1 MNKPALTV
9 VGLVCFC
16 GILAISTHL
25 RGQSPPAVAGQPA
38 AVDFVKDI
46 QPIFEKSCSNCHGAK
61 TQLAGLRLDSRQIV
75 MAKEIQPGN
84 AAGSELYQRVAGLG
98 EHARMPM
105 GGKLDPTQ
113 IDLIKRWIDAGAVW
127 PDSAGTANADV
138 KKHWAFV
145 PPVRPAV
152 PPVNHSNWP
161 KNPID
166 NFILAR
172 LEKEGVTPSPEADR
186 VTLLRRLSLD
196 LIGLPPT
203 PEEIDSFLQDRNP
216 NAYEK
221 QVDRLLNT
229 PHYGERWGRIW
240 LDGARYADSDGFEK
254 DKRRQVW
261 AYRDWVVNAF
271 NKNLPYDQFV
281 IDQIAG
287 DELPHPTQE
296 QVVATGFLRNSMT
309 NEEGG
314 IDPEQFR
321 MEAMFDRMDAI
332 GKSILGV
339 TIQCAQCHT
348 HKFDPIKHEEY
359 YRMFAFLNDSNEA
372 SMVVY
377 SPAELMKKADIF
389 RQIREI
395 EGTLRRHSSGWE
407 KRMAE
412 WEDKVKADQPEWTV
426 VRPAVDAI
434 STGGQKY
441 IPLDDGSFLA
451 QGYAPGGHTVKMTV
465 KTDVRNIT
473 AFRLELLTDPNLPL
487 NGPGRSYKGLCALTE
502 FAVEAAP
509 ADDPTKA
516 APVKIVGATA
526 DFSQPEAQLDPDDKS
541 AKPRVLGPVRFA
553 IDGDDRTA
561 WGIDAGPGLRNQARK
576 AVFNAENPVSYEGGE
591 ILTFS
596 LAQKHGGFERDEN
609 LVYNLGRFRLSITTA
624 PNAMADPLPAN
635 VRKILAISRS
645 DRTPEQEWTVFS
657 YWRTNVPEWKESN
670 DRIAALWREHPEGA
684 SQLVVTEREKPRETH
699 LLTRGDF
706 LNPAQAV
713 TPGVPAFLNPLPA
726 GSPVNRLT
734 FAKWMVAPDSPT
746 TARSY
751 VNREWQAWFGTGIVA
766 TAENLGTQ
774 CEPPT
779 HPELLD
785 WLAVEFM
792 RSGWDIKHMQRL
804 IATSAVYRQAS
815 NVTPE
820 LLEKDPYN
828 RLLARGPRF
837 RVDAEIVRDIALAAS
852 GLLNP
857 EVGGPS
863 VYPPAPAFLFVP
875 PASYSIKIWGED
887 KGLERYRRAIY
898 TFRYR
903 SVPYPMLQTFDSPNG
918 DSSCVRR
925 ARSNTPLQALTML
938 NEPLFMESARALAS
952 KTLREGGGTDRQRL
966 AFAFRRCL
974 GRGPTV
980 KESVDLLAFLGKQE
994 GRLRDGWL
1002 SAPDVAGLHGK
1013 DAKEVQ
1019 ALVPKG
1025 ATPVKLAAW
1034 TAVSRVL
1041 LNLDETIT
1049 KE

>member
-1 MNKPALTV
+1 V
-9 VGLVCFC
+9 V
-16 GILAISTHL
+16 S
-25 RGQSPPAVAGQPA
+25 
-38 AVDFVKDI
+38 
-46 QPIFEKSCSNCHGAK
+46 
-61 TQLAGLRLDSRQIV
+61 
-75 MAKEIQPGN
+75 
-84 AAGSELYQRVAGLG
+84 
-98 EHARMPM
+98 
-105 GGKLDPTQ
+105 
-113 IDLIKRWIDAGAVW
+113 
-127 PDSAGTANADV
+127 
-138 KKHWAFV
+138 
-145 PPVRPAV
+145 
-152 PPVNHSNWP
+152 
-161 KNPID
+161 
-166 NFILAR
+166 
-172 LEKEGVTPSPEADR
+172 
-186 VTLLRRLSLD
+186 
-196 LIGLPPT
+196 
-203 PEEIDSFLQDRNP
+203 
-216 NAYEK
+216 
-221 QVDRLLNT
+221 
-229 PHYGERWGRIW
+229 
-240 LDGARYADSDGFEK
+240 
-254 DKRRQVW
+254 
-261 AYRDWVVNAF
+261 AF
-271 NKNLPYDQFV
+271 NQNLPYDQFV

-287 DELPHPTQE
+287 DELPHPTQD
-296 QVVATGFLRNSMT
+296 QLVATGFLRNSMT

-321 MEAMFDRMDAI
+321 MEAMFDRMDAV
-332 GKSILGV
+332 GKNILGI

-372 SMVVY
+372 SLAVY
-377 SPAELMKKADIF
+377 SPAELMKRADIF

-395 EGTLRRHSSGWE
+395 EGTLQHHSSHWE
-407 KRMAE
+407 KRMTE

-426 VRPAVDAI
+426 VRPTVDAI

-441 IPLDDGSFLA
+441 TPLDDGSFLA
-451 QGYAPGGHTVKMTV
+451 QGYAPGGHKVKMTV

-502 FAVEAAP
+502 FGVEAAP
-509 ADDPTKA
+509 AGEPTKA
-516 APVKIVGATA
+516 ASVKIVRATA

-541 AKPRVLGPVRFA
+541 AKPRLVGPVQFA

-576 AVFNAENPVSYEGGE
+576 AVFNAEKPISYEGGE
-591 ILTFS
+591 VLTFT

-624 PNAMADPLPAN
+624 SDAIADPLPAN
-635 VRKILAISRS
+635 VRKILAIPRA
-645 DRTPEQEWTVFS
+645 DRTPDQEWTVFS
-657 YWRTNVPEWKESN
+657 YWRTTVPEWKESN

-684 SQLVVTEREKPRETH
+684 SQLVVTERENLRETH

-706 LNPAQAV
+706 LTPAQLV

-726 GSPVNRLT
+726 GAPPSRLT

-746 TARSY
+746 TARSF
-751 VNREWQAWFGTGIVA
+751 VNREWQAWFGIGIVA
-766 TAENLGTQ
+766 TTENLGTQ
-774 CEPPT
+774 CDPPAD
-779 HPELLD
+779 PELLD

-792 RSGWDIKHMQRL
+792 QSGWDIKHMQRL
-804 IATSAVYRQAS
+804 IATSAVYRQVS

-857 EVGGPS
+857 EFGGPS

-875 PASYSIKIWGED
+875 PASYSIKIWRED
-887 KGLERYRRAIY
+887 KGVERYRRAIY

-903 SVPYPMLQTFDSPNG
+903 SVPYPMLQTFDAPNG

-966 AFAFRRCL
+966 VFAFRRCL
-974 GRGPTV
+974 GREPTAG
-980 KESVDLLAFLGKQE
+980 ESGELLAFLGKQE

-1002 SAPDVAGLHGK
+1002 SALDLAGLQGK

-1019 ALVPKG
+1019 ALAPKG
-1025 ATPVKLAAW
+1025 TTPVDLAAW
-1034 TAVSRVL
+1034 TAISRVL

>member
-1 MNKPALTV
+1 MKKPALAL
-9 VGLVCFC
+9 VGLAALC
-16 GILAISTHL
+16 GVLAISTHL
-25 RGQSPPAVAGQPA
+25 RAQSPPTP
-38 AVDFVKDI
+38 VDFVKDI
-46 QPIFEKSCSNCHGAK
+46 QPIFAQSCSACHGVK
-61 TQLAGLRLDSRQIV
+61 TQMAGLRLDSRELV
-75 MAKEIQPGN
+75 MAKEIKPGN
-84 AAGSELYQRVAGLG
+84 SAGSELYQRVAGLG
-98 EHARMPM
+98 EHARMPL
-105 GGKLDPTQ
+105 GGKLDAAQ
-113 IDLIKRWIDAGAVW
+113 VDLFKRWIDAGAVW
-127 PDSAGTANADV
+127 PDSADTANAQV

-145 PPVRPAV
+145 PPVRPVV
-152 PPVNHSNWP
+152 PTVHNASWP

-166 NFILAR
+166 NFILAK
-172 LEKEGVTPSPEADR
+172 LEKEGIAPSPEADR
-186 VTLLRRLSLD
+186 ATLLRRLSLD
-196 LIGLPPT
+196 LIGLPPS
-203 PEEIDSFLQDRNP
+203 PEEIDAFVQDRGP

-221 QVDRLLNT
+221 QVDRLLNS

-254 DKRRQVW
+254 DKQRQVW
-261 AYRDWVVNAF
+261 AYRDWVVGAF
-271 NKNLPYDQFV
+271 NKNLPYDRFV

-287 DELPHPTQE
+287 DELPHPTQGDL
-296 QVVATGFLRNSMT
+296 VATGFLRNSMT

-321 MEAMFDRMDAI
+321 MEAMFDRMDAV
-332 GKSILGV
+332 GKNILGV

-359 YRMFAFLNDSNEA
+359 YRMFAFLNDANEA
-372 SMVVY
+372 AMAVY
-377 SPAELMKKADIF
+377 SPAELMKNADLF
-389 RQIREI
+389 RRIREI
-395 EGTLRRHSSGWE
+395 EGTLQHHNSNWE
-407 KRMAE
+407 KRMAA
-412 WEDKVKADQPEWTV
+412 WEENVKADQPEWTV
-426 VRPAVDAI
+426 VTPTVDAI

-441 IPLDDGSFLA
+441 TPLGDGSFLA
-451 QGYAPGGHTVKMTV
+451 QGYAPGVHTVKMAV
-465 KTDVRNIT
+465 KTDIRNIT

-487 NGPGRSYKGLCALTE
+487 DGPGRSYKGLCALSE
-502 FAVEAAP
+502 FGV
-509 ADDPTKA
+509 TA
-516 APVKIVGATA
+516 APVGDPAKATVVKLVRATA
-526 DFSQPEAQLDPDDKS
+526 DFNQPEAQLDPDDKS
-541 AKPRVLGPVRFA
+541 AKPRVVGPVGFA
-553 IDGDDRTA
+553 IDGDARTA

-576 AVFNAENPVSYEGGE
+576 AVFNAEKPISFDGGE
-591 ILTFS
+591 VLTFS

-609 LVYNLGRFRLSITTA
+609 LVYNLGRFRLSVTTA
-624 PNAMADPLPAN
+624 PGAVADPLPAN
-635 VRKILAISRS
+635 VRTILAIPRA
-645 DRTPEQEWTVFS
+645 DRTPDQKWTVFG
-657 YWRTNVPEWKESN
+657 YWRATVPEWKEAN
-670 DRIAALWREHPEGA
+670 DRIAALWRQHPEGA
-684 SQLVVTEREKPRETH
+684 SQLVATERKHPRETH

-706 LNPAQAV
+706 LKPAQVV
-713 TPGVPAFLNPLPA
+713 TPGVPAFLNPLPPGA
-726 GSPVNRLT
+726 PPTRLT

-746 TARSY
+746 TARSF

-792 RSGWDIKHMQRL
+792 QSGWDVKHMQRL

-820 LLEKDPYN
+820 LLENDPYN

-837 RVDAEIVRDIALAAS
+837 RVDAEVVRDIALSAS

-857 EVGGPS
+857 ELGGPS

-875 PASYSIKIWGED
+875 PASYSVKIWRED
-887 KGLERYRRAIY
+887 KGVERYRRAIY

-903 SVPYPMLQTFDSPNG
+903 SVPYPMLQTFDAPNG

-925 ARSNTPLQALTML
+925 ARSNTPLQALTLL

-952 KTLREGGGTDRQRL
+952 MTLRQGGDTGSQRL
-966 AFAFRRCL
+966 IFAFRRCL
-974 GRGPTV
+974 GREPTAA
-980 KESVDLLAFLGKQE
+980 ESAELLAFLDKQE
-994 GRLRDGWL
+994 RRLREGWL
-1002 SAPDVAGLHGK
+1002 SAPDLAGLHGK
-1013 DAKEVQ
+1013 DAKEVL

-1025 ATPVKLAAW
+1025 ATPADLAAW

>member
-1 MNKPALTV
+1 MKKSALTV
-9 VGLVCFC
+9 AGLVGLC
-16 GILAISTHL
+16 GALVVSTGL
-25 RGQSPPAVAGQPA
+25 RGQSPPAATNPAA
-38 AVDFVKDI
+38 AVDFVRDI
-46 QPIFEKSCSNCHGAK
+46 QPIFAKSCSNCHGAK
-61 TQLAGLRLDSRQIV
+61 TQMGGLRLDSKKIAL
-75 MAKEIQPGN
+75 AKAIQPGN

-98 EHARMPM
+98 EHTRMPM
-105 GGKLDPTQ
+105 GGKLQ
-113 IDLIKRWIDAGAVW
+113 QAEIDRIKQWIDAGAVW
-127 PDSAGTANADV
+127 PDSADAANAEV

-152 PPVNHSNWP
+152 PSVRDAAWP
-161 KNPID
+161 RNPID

-172 LEKEGVTPSPEADR
+172 LEKEGLAPSHEADR
-186 VTLLRRLSLD
+186 TTLLRRLSLD

-203 PEEIDSFLQDRNP
+203 PEEIDAFVHDKSP
-216 NAYEK
+216 EAYSK
-221 QVDRLLNT
+221 QVDRLLSS

-254 DKRRQVW
+254 DKQRQVW
-261 AYRDWVVNAF
+261 AYRDWVVAAF

-287 DELPHPTQE
+287 DELPHPTQDE
-296 QVVATGFLRNSMT
+296 LVATGFLRNSMT

-321 MEAMFDRMDAI
+321 MEAMFDRMDAV
-332 GKSILGV
+332 GKNILGI

-372 SMVVY
+372 SMPVY

-395 EGTLRRHSSGWE
+395 EGTLQHHTSHWE
-407 KRMAE
+407 QRMAE

-426 VRPAVDAI
+426 VRPTVDAI
-434 STGGQKY
+434 STSGQKY
-441 IPLDDGSFLA
+441 TPLDDGSFLA
-451 QGYAPGGHTVKMTV
+451 QGFAPGGHTVKMTV

-473 AFRLELLTDPNLPL
+473 AFRLELLTDANLPMG
-487 NGPGRSYKGLCALTE
+487 GPGRSYKGLCALTE
-502 FAVEAAP
+502 FGVEAAP
-509 ADDPTKA
+509 ASDPAKA
-516 APVKIVGATA
+516 APVKIVRATA
-526 DFSQPEAQLDPDDKS
+526 DFSQSEAQLDPDDKS
-541 AKPRVLGPVRFA
+541 SKPRILGPVQFA

-561 WGIDAGPGLRNQARK
+561 WGIDAGPGQRNQARK
-576 AVFNAENPVSYEGGE
+576 AVFNAEKPVSYEGGE
-591 ILTFS
+591 VLTFA

-624 PNAMADPLPAN
+624 PDATADPLPAN
-635 VRKILAISRS
+635 VRKILAIPRAE
-645 DRTPEQEWTVFS
+645 RTPEQQWTVFS
-657 YWRTNVPEWKESN
+657 YWRTTVPEWKEAN
-670 DRIAALWREHPEGA
+670 ARIAALWREHPEGA
-684 SQLVVTEREKPRETH
+684 SQLVITERDKLRETH

-706 LNPAQAV
+706 LKPAQVV

-726 GSPVNRLT
+726 GEPPTRLT

-746 TARSY
+746 TARSF

-774 CEPPT
+774 SEPPT

-792 RSGWDIKHMQRL
+792 QSGWDVKHMQRL

-815 NVTPE
+815 DVPPE

-837 RVDAEIVRDIALAAS
+837 RVDAEIVRDIALSAS

-857 EVGGPS
+857 EFGGPS

-875 PASYSIKIWGED
+875 PASYSVKIWRED
-887 KGLERYRRAIY
+887 KGPERYRRALY

-903 SVPYPMLQTFDSPNG
+903 SVPYPMLQTFDAPNG

-952 KTLREGGGTDRQRL
+952 KTLREGGGTNQQRL
-966 AFAFRRCL
+966 VYAFRRCL
-974 GRGPTV
+974 GREPTNG
-980 KESVDLLAFLGKQE
+980 ESGELLTFLGKQE
-994 GRLRDGWL
+994 VRLRDGWL
-1002 SAPDVAGLHGK
+1002 SAPDLAGLRGKEAK
-1013 DAKEVQ
+1013 DAQ

-1025 ATPVKLAAW
+1025 ATPVDLAAW